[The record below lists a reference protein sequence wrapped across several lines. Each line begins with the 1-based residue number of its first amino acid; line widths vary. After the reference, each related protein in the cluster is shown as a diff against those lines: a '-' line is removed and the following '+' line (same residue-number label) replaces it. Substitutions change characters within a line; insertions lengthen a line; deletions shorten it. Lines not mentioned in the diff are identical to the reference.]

1 MKFGPAIVKK
11 LESVVTSLSELTR
24 DAERLAATISSAI
37 QKLYSLKGD
46 HNANE
51 LREGLLECMKLLTR
65 MHSSS
70 CTFMSRIAKFFRF
83 MELDKN
89 ELDEMESSFDSSDF
103 RPFDNYVSQLK
114 RSHEHSTECYRDYR
128 TYYDSAKEA
137 CRIALQSCR
146 DEEGKVEKERSI
158 TTTAGK
164 AVTMAGAAAGVGGV
178 LGLSAVAGLLTFGI
192 GTPIVLGLGAFGAGG
207 VIAAGAAT
215 SQVARVTTNRMGEHY
230 QEADDTLKDIE
241 ATVKGM
247 SQNFESMDNVFSGV
261 DAAMASLSDVLILIS
276 DSVGP
281 DEAHQLLKE
290 NDPLSKMQ
298 YEPKV
303 IRTNTTNQD
312 HSIAVNKGNVV
323 SKNGVG
329 DANPCNN
336 SVTEFKVEKSEDD
349 EIMVGSTVG
358 AYPES
363 LGSTVGAGKISLG
376 STVGADPD
384 KMSRQAKVESQF
396 NTNEQ
401 MDTSAPTSE
410 DLDSEE
416 CAAGGAGAMGSGSL
430 GDLSFSSV
438 FQNMTV
444 EMTKIRQDLQWCQ
457 EKANKMFE
465 T

>member
-24 DAERLAATISSAI
+24 DAERLAAIISSAI

-114 RSHEHSTECYRDYR
+114 RSHEHSTESYRDYR

-276 DSVGP
+276 VGP

-290 NDPLSKMQ
+290 NDPLSKM
-298 YEPKV
+298 PKE

-336 SVTEFKVEKSEDD
+336 SVTEFKVEKKSEDD

-358 AYPES
+358 ADPES

-376 STVGADPD
+376 STVGANPD
-384 KMSRQAKVESQF
+384 KMSRQAKVESQL
-396 NTNEQ
+396 NTSEQ
-401 MDTSAPTSE
+401 MDTSAPTPE
-410 DLDSEE
+410 DSEE
-416 CAAGGAGAMGSGSL
+416 CAAGGAGVMGSGSL
-430 GDLSFSSV
+430 GDLSFPQS
-438 FQNMTV
+438 FR
-444 EMTKIRQDLQWCQ
+444 I
-457 EKANKMFE
+457 
-465 T
+465 